1 MSVTIAKRGEAN
13 LVSHIPA
20 KSSHGAANSRVMR
33 PKARPRGSER
43 PTTTRDKAAAKIPYI
58 GTCTWV
64 SWISRSVSTAWT
76 SGRANSALDN
86 RGSTA
91 FGASGRLGL
100 HLPPPPVGAATP
112 FRLEP
117 GQQPTIPDPHH
128 AGHA

>member
-13 LVSHIPA
+13 LVSHITE

-76 SGRANSALDN
+76 SGRADSAMDI
-86 RGSTA
+86 GCSTLL
-91 FGASGRLGL
+91 GVSGGL
-100 HLPPPPVGAATP
+100 LPGEHTA
-112 FRLEP
+112 E
-117 GQQPTIPDPHH
+117 IPLHP
-128 AGHA
+128 

>member
-33 PKARPRGSER
+33 LKARPRGSER

-64 SWISRSVSTAWT
+64 SWIDRKST
-76 SGRANSALDN
+76 RLNSSHGYISYAVFCLKKKKKGTQ
-86 RGSTA
+86 RC
-91 FGASGRLGL
+91 
-100 HLPPPPVGAATP
+100 
-112 FRLEP
+112 
-117 GQQPTIPDPHH
+117 I
-128 AGHA
+128 

>member
-76 SGRANSALDN
+76 SGRGDSGVDIG
-86 RGSTA
+86 GSP
-91 FGASGRLGL
+91 GMGGSGGRLL
-100 HLPPPPVGAATP
+100 DISRPRSGAAAR
-112 FRLEP
+112 FGGDP
-117 GQQPTIPDPHH
+117 GAD
-128 AGHA
+128 AAAEAA

>member
-76 SGRANSALDN
+76 SGRVARPGVHAVATD
-86 RGSTA
+86 
-91 FGASGRLGL
+91 
-100 HLPPPPVGAATP
+100 PPVPDRHVAV
-112 FRLEP
+112 
-117 GQQPTIPDPHH
+117 PTYAVFADAFPSVGVGLSLAD
-128 AGHA
+128 GRC